1 MSPPGRPKGEY
12 RSAQR
17 EGTPASPPGRP
28 KGEYLSAQREGTSAG
43 LRTRARSNEATVLA
57 FDFGTRRIG
66 VAVGNTLLRVARPL
80 TTIAAEANAARFA
93 AAAAL
98 IGEWQ
103 PDLLVV
109 GHPVHADGAE
119 HALTARAERFAR
131 QLEGRFGLQVA
142 RVDERFTSVG
152 AEDALAAAGV
162 RAGARKAARD
172 QVAAQL
178 ILQSWFD
185 QPAADDPHGPA

>member
-12 RSAQR
+12 RSAQH
-17 EGTPASPPGRP
+17 EGTPASVGPG
-28 KGEYLSAQREGTSAG
+28 
-43 LRTRARSNEATVLA
+43 ARSDEATVLA

-66 VAVGNTLLRVARPL
+66 VAMGNTLLRAARPL

-93 AAAAL
+93 AVAAL

-103 PDLLVV
+103 PGLLVV
-109 GHPVHADGAE
+109 GRPVHADGAE
-119 HALTARAERFAR
+119 HEMTARAERFAR
-131 QLEGRFGLQVA
+131 QLEGRFGLRVV

-152 AEDALAAAGV
+152 ADSVLAAAGV
-162 RAGARKAARD
+162 RASDRKAARD
-172 QVAAQL
+172 EVAAQL

-185 QPAADDPHGPA
+185 APPADEARGPA

>member
-1 MSPPGRPKGEY
+1 MSPPGLPKGEY

-17 EGTPASPPGRP
+17 EGAPAGV
-28 KGEYLSAQREGTSAG
+28 GSAP
-43 LRTRARSNEATVLA
+43 RSDEATVLA
-57 FDFGTRRIG
+57 FDFGTHRIG
-66 VAVGNTLLRVARPL
+66 VAVGNTLLRAARPL

-93 AAAAL
+93 TVAAL

-109 GHPVHADGAE
+109 GRPVHADGVE

-131 QLEGRFGLQVA
+131 QLEGRFGLPVA

-172 QVAAQL
+172 EVAAQL
-178 ILQSWFD
+178 ILQAWFD
-185 QPAADDPHGPA
+185 QPAADAPRGPA